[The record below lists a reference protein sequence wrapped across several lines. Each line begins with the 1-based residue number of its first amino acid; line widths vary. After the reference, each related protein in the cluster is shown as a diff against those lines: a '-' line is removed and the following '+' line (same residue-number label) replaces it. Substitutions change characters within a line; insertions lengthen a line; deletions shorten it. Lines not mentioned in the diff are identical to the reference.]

1 MLPTNI
7 SLHPAVP
14 ADALTLAKLH
24 NAAFEND
31 DLLVTMYGPLT
42 QDDPPFATDLE
53 KIIRD
58 DPHAQTI
65 KAIDD
70 ETGQVV
76 GWSLWDFYP
85 DAEAQAKADEEA
97 RKRSSTPPATSLCPQ
112 VYLDYQ
118 HLKAKIR
125 AKWIGGRAAAIL
137 QVLVVH
143 PDYQGRGIG
152 TRLLAVGVEE
162 VRRLKLPA
170 WLEASPAGYSVYRKC
185 GFRDAELMEL
195 DFDKYGLTGMI
206 QVYCMLMDEVEK
218 S

>member
-1 MLPTNI
+1 MLATNI

-14 ADALTLAKLH
+14 TDALTLAKLH
-24 NAAFEND
+24 NAAFADD

-42 QDDPPFATDLE
+42 QDDPPFANDLE

-58 DPHAQTI
+58 DPHAQII

-70 ETGQVV
+70 ESGEVV
-76 GWSLWDFYP
+76 GWSLWNFYP
-85 DAEAQAKADEEA
+85 DAEAHAKADEEA

-112 VYLDYQ
+112 VYSDYQ
-118 HLKAKIR
+118 NFKARIR
-125 AKWIGGRAAAIL
+125 AKWIGGKAAAIL

-152 TRLLAVGVEE
+152 TKLLKVGVEE
-162 VRRLKLPA
+162 VRRLRLPA
-170 WLEASPAGYSVYRKC
+170 WLEASPAGCSVYRRC

-195 DFDKYGLTGMI
+195 DFDKYGLTGVSH
-206 QVYCMLMDEVEK
+206 VYCMLMDDVEK
-218 S
+218 